1 MHATLVYFS
10 EACSSSPCGSCGI
23 CSVFSPENWNLY
35 STVLCDRDVG
45 YAPSAMVQQGLPLCG
60 EVICE
65 FRKSSDEVSV
75 VPEVQY

>member
-1 MHATLVYFS
+1 M
-10 EACSSSPCGSCGI
+10 
-23 CSVFSPENWNLY
+23 FSPENWNLY

-45 YAPSAMVQQGLPLCG
+45 YAPSAMVQQGLPLGG